1 MMHLAQISQAVN
13 GQLIGSDIVLSG
25 VTTDTRGDC
34 QGELFI
40 ALKGDRFDA
49 HDFVSD
55 AQQAGAAA
63 VLIDHEVESS
73 LPKVLV
79 TDTHQALKEFAAW
92 WRAQFVIPV
101 IGVTGSVGKT
111 TVKEMLG
118 CIFAEIGKGVVTKGN
133 LNNEIG
139 LPLTVLRLRQDD
151 QYAILEMGMNHAG
164 EISRLTNIAKPT
176 IAMVNN
182 AAAAHLENLETVEGV
197 AKAKGEIFEGL
208 SDDGVAVINADDQY
222 ADLWRELIGQRQMMS
237 FGLSK
242 EADISAEYQLTQS
255 GLRLQVKTSAKSF
268 KVELATLGKHNVSN
282 VLAAIAVAISANI
295 PVDIIR
301 GGLSKYRPLGGRLNA
316 DSVAGVA
323 LIDDTYNAN
332 PASMQAAIEVLAQY
346 NNSIL
351 IVGDM
356 GELGDS
362 VETAHRQVGEYASAN
377 NIDYL
382 YACGDFS
389 RLVVNGFSG
398 RGQSFKTQD
407 ELLVRLSENI
417 HSKISKSNTAIL
429 VKGSRFARME
439 NVVKHLNQL
448 LKQVESAQASGGD
461 Q

>member
-1 MMHLAQISQAVN
+1 MMHLAQISQALN
-13 GQLIGSDIVLSG
+13 GQLMGSDVALSG
-25 VTTDTRGDC
+25 VTTDTRGSC
-34 QGELFI
+34 HGELFV

-49 HDFVSD
+49 HDFVAD

-63 VLIDHEVESS
+63 VLIDHDVDSS

-118 CIFAEIGKGVVTKGN
+118 CIFAEMGKGVVTKGN

-139 LPLTVLRLRQDD
+139 LPLTVLRLQQDD

-164 EISRLTNIAKPT
+164 EISRLTSIAKPT

-182 AAAAHLENLETVEGV
+182 AAAAHLEGLGTVEGV

-222 ADLWRELIGQRQMMS
+222 VELWRELIGERQTVS

-242 EADISAEYQLTQS
+242 EADVTAEYQLTQN
-255 GLRLQVKTSAKSF
+255 GLRLNVKAANESF
-268 KVELATLGKHNVSN
+268 KVTLATLGKHNVSN
-282 VLAAIAVAISANI
+282 ALAAIAVATSANI
-295 PVDIIR
+295 PIDLIQA
-301 GGLSKYRPLGGRLNA
+301 GLSKYRPLGGRLNA
-316 DSVAGVA
+316 DSVGGVT

-346 NNSIL
+346 DNSIL

-362 VETAHRQVGEYASAN
+362 VEAAHRQVGVVAADN
-377 NIDYL
+377 HIDHL
-382 YACGDFS
+382 YACGNFAE
-389 RLVVNGFSG
+389 LVASSFSG
-398 RGQSFKTQD
+398 DGQSFNTQD
-407 ELLVRLSENI
+407 ALLTCLSDTLLG
-417 HSKISKSNTAIL
+417 KTAKTNTAIL

-439 NVVKHLNQL
+439 NVVKHINEI
-448 LKQVESAQASGGD
+448 LKKAQTVQASGGD